1 MQHLENVRG
10 DSVIIT
16 PVIDTNV
23 IQIVN
28 FGFDLLTQKG

>member
-28 FGFDLLTQKG
+28 FGLDLLTQKG